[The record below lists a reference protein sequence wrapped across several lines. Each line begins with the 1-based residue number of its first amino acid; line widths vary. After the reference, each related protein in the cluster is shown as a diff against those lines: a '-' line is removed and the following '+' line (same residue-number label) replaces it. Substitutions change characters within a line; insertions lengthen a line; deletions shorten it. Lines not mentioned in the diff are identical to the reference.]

1 MITALLASNLLA
13 VAQPALKDVFKN
25 EFLVGAALNT
35 SQFTGSNAADVRIV
49 RRQFNSISPENA
61 LKWESVHPRP
71 GVFDFSLPDRYVAFG
86 AANHMFIIGHTLVW
100 HEQTPGWV
108 FRRPDG
114 SDVDR
119 DTLLSCLSN
128 HIFTVVGR
136 YKGRIKGWDVVNE
149 AVSEDG
155 TLRHSPWLK
164 IIGPDFLVKAYQF
177 AHAADPQAELY
188 YNDFSI
194 EKEPKRSG
202 VVALVHNLQAA
213 GVHLTAIGMQEHVRL
228 DWPPPRLISEAITA
242 FSRLGVKVSIT
253 ELDVDVLPPA
263 FAGNAADVS
272 INVAQRDELNPYPH
286 GLPVAIQTAL
296 ARRYAQLFAVYVNHH
311 NEMERVTFWGVNDG
325 DSWLNDWP
333 VRGRTSYPLLFDRA
347 DRPKP
352 AFASVVQAARSL
364 TMGPPPAFNESASL
378 SQP

>member
-1 MITALLASNLLA
+1 MTAALLISNALA
-13 VAQPALKDVFKN
+13 PAQPALKDVFKN

-49 RRQFNSISPENA
+49 QRQFNSISPENA
-61 LKWESVHPRP
+61 LKWENVHPRP

-86 AANHMFIIGHTLVW
+86 EANHMFIIGHTLVW

-114 SDVDR
+114 SNVDR
-119 DTLLSCLSN
+119 DTLLNCLSN

-136 YKGRIKGWDVVNE
+136 YQGRIKGWDVVNE
-149 AVSEDG
+149 AVNEDG

-164 IIGPDFLVKAYQF
+164 IIGPDYLVKAYQF

-202 VVALVHNLQAA
+202 VVALVRNLQAA
-213 GVHLTAIGMQEHVRL
+213 GVHLTAVGMQEHVRL
-228 DWPPPRLISEAITA
+228 DWPPPRLVSEAITA

-263 FAGNAADVS
+263 FAGNTADVS
-272 INVAQRDELNPYPH
+272 INVARRPELNPYPH

-296 ARRYAQLFAVYVNHH
+296 ARRYAQLFAVYVKHH

-352 AFASVVQAARSL
+352 AFASVVQAARSV
-364 TMGPPPAFNESASL
+364 TMVTPPAFNESASL
-378 SQP
+378 NQP